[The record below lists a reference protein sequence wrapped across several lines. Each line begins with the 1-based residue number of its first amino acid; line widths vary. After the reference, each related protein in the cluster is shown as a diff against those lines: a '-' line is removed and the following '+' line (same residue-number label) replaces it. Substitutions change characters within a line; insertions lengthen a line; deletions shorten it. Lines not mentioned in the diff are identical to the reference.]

1 MANLICINQFTSYLK
16 PIFRFVRYNETMKVL
31 VVEDSARLQD
41 SMSAGLQAFG
51 YAVDVVDEGSEAINY
66 ASNRDYDVII
76 LDLMLP
82 KESSLLV
89 LHEIRELDREV
100 EILILSA
107 RDQIHDR
114 VTALIQGADDY
125 LVKPFSCDDLHA
137 RIQSLVRRRI
147 NPELPADNREEG
159 IDSTTHL
166 NRLIENLLKMC
177 QCDHGEIELVISEIK
192 FSKLLNRVCSK
203 LRKDAEQKEISLQ
216 LPAEKLPTLLVDAK
230 WMEHLLANLIMNAIS
245 NSPAGSEIRIE
256 VQAGVEYC
264 AVEFENP
271 MSKSLTSDELK
282 TMFKDFY
289 NGNNNDG
296 HDGPLARFSLVKSY
310 ADLMNLKLNASIE
323 NDNRFRIR
331 VSNIKIV

>member
-1 MANLICINQFTSYLK
+1 
-16 PIFRFVRYNETMKVL
+16 MKVL
-31 VVEDSARLQD
+31 VVEDSVKLQT
-41 SMSAGLQAFG
+41 SLSTGLQEFG
-51 YAVDVVDEGSEAINY
+51 YAVDVVADGTQAITY
-66 ASNRDYDVII
+66 ASSHDYDVII

-89 LHEIRELDREV
+89 LHEIRELDRDV

-147 NPELPADNREEG
+147 NPKSPTNDPGEKT
-159 IDSTTHL
+159 DSSTHL

-177 QCDHGEIELVISEIK
+177 QCNQGEIELVISEIK
-192 FSKLLNRVCSK
+192 LSKLLNRVCSK
-203 LRKDAEQKEISLQ
+203 LGKEAEQKDIVLR
-216 LPAEKLPTLLVDAK
+216 LPAQKLPTLLVDAK
-230 WMEHLLANLIMNAIS
+230 WMEHLLANLVTNAIS
-245 NSPAGSEIRIE
+245 HSPVGSEIGIGL
-256 VQAGVEYC
+256 QAGAEYC
-264 AVEFENP
+264 ALEIENP
-271 MSKSLTSDELK
+271 MSKSLTSEELK
-282 TMFKDFY
+282 IMLKVFY
-289 NGNNNDG
+289 DHNSTDE
-296 HDGPLARFSLVKSY
+296 HDGSLARFSLVKSY
-310 ADLMNLKLNASIE
+310 ADLMNLKLNVSIE

>member
-1 MANLICINQFTSYLK
+1 
-16 PIFRFVRYNETMKVL
+16 
-31 VVEDSARLQD
+31 
-41 SMSAGLQAFG
+41 MSSGLQGFG
-51 YAVDVVDEGSEAINY
+51 YAVDVVADGSQAITN

-100 EILILSA
+100 EILILSS

-147 NPELPADNREEG
+147 NPKLPLDNHEEG

-166 NRLIENLLKMC
+166 NRLIQNLLQQC
-177 QCDHGEIELVISEIK
+177 QCDQGAFELVISEIK
-192 FSKLLNRVCSK
+192 LSKLLNRVCSK
-203 LRKDAEQKEISLQ
+203 LGKDAEQKEILLQ
-216 LPAEKLPTLLVDAK
+216 LPAQKLPTLLVDVK
-230 WMEHLLANLIMNAIS
+230 WMEHLIANLVSNAIS
-245 NSPAGSEIRIE
+245 HSPLGSEIRIG
-256 VQAGVEYC
+256 VQAGAEYC
-264 AVEFENP
+264 TVEIENP
-271 MSKSLTSDELK
+271 MSKSLTDAELK

-289 NGNNNDG
+289 NGNCIDG
-296 HDGPLARFSLVKSY
+296 SDGPLAQFSLVKSY
-310 ADLMNLKLNASIE
+310 ADSMNLKLNVSMQSG
-323 NDNRFRIR
+323 NRFRIR

>member
-1 MANLICINQFTSYLK
+1 
-16 PIFRFVRYNETMKVL
+16 
-31 VVEDSARLQD
+31 
-41 SMSAGLQAFG
+41 MSSGLQGFG
-51 YAVDVVDEGSEAINY
+51 YAVDVVADGTQAISN

-100 EILILSA
+100 EILILSS

-147 NPELPADNREEG
+147 NPGRSADNLDEAV
-159 IDSTTHL
+159 DSTTHL
-166 NRLIENLLKMC
+166 NRLIHNLLRQC
-177 QCDHGEIELVISEIK
+177 QCDPGEIELVISEIK
-192 FSKLLNRVCSK
+192 LSKLLNGICSK
-203 LRKDAEQKEISLQ
+203 LGKDAEQKEILLQ
-216 LPAEKLPTLLVDAK
+216 LPAQKLPTLLVDARC
-230 WMEHLLANLIMNAIS
+230 MEHLLANLVTNAIS
-245 NSPAGSEIRIE
+245 NSPMGSEIRIG
-256 VQAGVEYC
+256 VQAGAEYC
-264 AVEFENP
+264 AIEIDNP
-271 MSKSLTSDELK
+271 MSKSLTADELK

-289 NGNNNDG
+289 NGNNTDGNDG
-296 HDGPLARFSLVKSY
+296 PFARFSLVKSY
-310 ADLMNLKLNASIE
+310 ADFMNLKLNVSIE
-323 NDNRFRIR
+323 TGNRFRIR

>member
-1 MANLICINQFTSYLK
+1 
-16 PIFRFVRYNETMKVL
+16 MKVL

-51 YAVDVVDEGSEAINY
+51 YAVDVVDEGTKAISY
-66 ASNRDYDVII
+66 ASNHDYDVII

-100 EILILSA
+100 DILILSA

-137 RIQSLVRRRI
+137 RIQSLVRRRV
-147 NPELPADNREEG
+147 NPKLPADDREEG
-159 IDSTTHL
+159 IDPTTHL
-166 NRLIENLLKMC
+166 NRLIQNLLQQC
-177 QCDHGEIELVISEIK
+177 HCDHGEIELVISEIK
-192 FSKLLNRVCSK
+192 FSKLLNRVSSK
-203 LRKDAEQKEISLQ
+203 LRKDAEQNEISLQ

-245 NSPAGSEIRIE
+245 HSPAGSEIRIE
-256 VQAGVEYC
+256 VQAGAEYC
-264 AVEFENP
+264 AVEIENP

-296 HDGPLARFSLVKSY
+296 YDGPLARFSLVKSY

-331 VSNIKIV
+331 VSNIKLV